1 MSTITVTTGTLAN
14 GWAVDGN
21 NVATAQG
28 ALNISVPDQ
37 STLVVFGAAQ
47 HANPNGA
54 DISSVTF
61 NGNALTAQVYSA
73 AGGAT
78 HGDWNACGWYTW
90 FNNSGATVAAKVII
104 NTTAAEQRVRY
115 RARVLAGQHI
125 ATPLQTITGAN
136 TVNQSNGAADPAL
149 MPASGSLTGQVDG
162 ILLVGGVGFG
172 FSDTGATFTGCTDE
186 FELYQADNNYFG
198 TAYKVLTS
206 TAGSVSWTRGSTNG
220 YKLLGIVFNPLTPG
234 GATTPSAPTI
244 TGAVVTD
251 TTATISQTLP
261 AEGRDS
267 VTLQY
272 RTQVGPGAWVPVV
285 GTANQLTFSLTGLT
299 ANTVYEA
306 QAKATNAAAAPPDSA
321 WAPASPFVF
330 GTENAAGGG
339 GDLGSGGGG
348 ASAGAALLVRRRR
361 RRMPRR

>member
-14 GWAVDGN
+14 GWAADGN
-21 NVATAQG
+21 NVNTVQS

-47 HANPNGA
+47 HASTNGA
-54 DISSVTF
+54 DISGVTF
-61 NGNALTAQVYSA
+61 NGNALTQQAYSA
-73 AGGAT
+73 AGGVT

-90 FNNSGATVAAKVII
+90 FNNTGSAVAAKVIL
-104 NTTAAEQRVRY
+104 NTTAVEQRVRF
-115 RARVLAGQHI
+115 RARVIAGQHI

-149 MPASGSLTGQVDG
+149 LPATGSLTGQVDG
-162 ILLVGGVGFG
+162 ILFAGGVGFG
-172 FSDTGATFTGCTDE
+172 FSDTAASFAGCTDE

-206 TAGSVSWTRGSTNG
+206 TAGVVSWTRGSTNG
-220 YKLLGIVFNPLTPG
+220 YKLMGIVFNPLTPG
-234 GATTPSAPTI
+234 GATTPTAPTI
-244 TGAVVTD
+244 TGAAVTS
-251 TTATISQTLP
+251 TTATITQTLP
-261 AEGRDS
+261 VEGRDS

-285 GTANQLTFSLTGLT
+285 GTANQTSFSLTGLT

-339 GDLGSGGGG
+339 GDVGGSGGG
-348 ASAGAALLVRRRR
+348 SARAAAATRRRR
-361 RRMPRR
+361 RLRR